1 MKKKILSFI
10 LTIVLIVPAL
20 LLSACGDDNEGGNP
34 VFHDNSKWF
43 TETELTAVGLS
54 NLPAPTGLS
63 GEISSSDYWFNGGYS
78 FSQPCDDEALLAQ
91 NAEIY
96 LKYFETNYD
105 GYFGTISRRYG
116 VKYGENETWYVLEQ
130 SSTLNDYF
138 DDNPSKLYKFYYVTN
153 KATDSEGYFVSGSVY
168 TFEIR
173 YEFST
178 SENQYMFKLFIEKAD
193 LSHNQIYSYYYKMG

>member
-1 MKKKILSFI
+1 MKKKILNLIFLFI
-10 LTIVLIVPAL
+10 LIIPAFFL
-20 LLSACGDDNEGGNP
+20 CGCGSGDSGGNP
-34 VFHDNSKWF
+34 QFHDRTKWF
-43 TETELTAVGLS
+43 TETELVAVGLP
-54 NLPAPTGLS
+54 NLSAPIGLT
-63 GEISSSDYWFNGGYS
+63 GEISSSDSWFNDGYS
-78 FSQPCDDEALLAQ
+78 FSQQCDDENLLVQ

-96 LKYFETNYD
+96 LNYFKSNYN
-105 GYFGTISRRYG
+105 GYFGVANIYMTSSDAFYYKISQKES
-116 VKYGENETWYVLEQ
+116 VA
-130 SSTLNDYF
+130 DYF

-193 LSHNQIYSYYYKMG
+193 LCHNQIYSYYYKMG